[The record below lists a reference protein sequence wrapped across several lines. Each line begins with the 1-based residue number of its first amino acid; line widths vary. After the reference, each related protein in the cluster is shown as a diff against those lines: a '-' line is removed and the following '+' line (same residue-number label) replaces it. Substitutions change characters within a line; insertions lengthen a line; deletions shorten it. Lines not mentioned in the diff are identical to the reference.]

1 MSNRTAPRAVV
12 CGGVSIDIGARSFA
26 PLRAKDSNPG
36 RVELSLGGVG
46 RNIAHGLRL
55 LGLEVELLTALGGD
69 LHAAQVERSCA
80 ALGVGLSHALRVPDG
95 RTPAYVFLAG
105 SDGDMAAAVSDMEL
119 CERLTPDYFAARLPL
134 LNGADA
140 VVLDANLPRASLA
153 YLIGRC
159 TAPLFVDPVSV
170 SKAERLA
177 GLLSHIHTLK
187 PNRLEA
193 ELLSGVPITDEASLR
208 RAADALLAQGAR
220 RVFLSLGS
228 RGVFAAQRGQ
238 SLLVPACQANAVN
251 ATGAGDAMLAALVW
265 SYLAGGTLAESAAAG
280 AAAAALTV
288 ESAAA
293 VNPSLSAAA
302 VSARMALSE

>member
-1 MSNRTAPRAVV
+1 MAKKTNQEAESTLPAPSVNAWRISAQPNGGHFV
-12 CGGVSIDIGARSFA
+12 CDEDPNF
-26 PLRAKDSNPG
+26 
-36 RVELSLGGVG
+36 
-46 RNIAHGLRL
+46 
-55 LGLEVELLTALGGD
+55 
-69 LHAAQVERSCA
+69 
-80 ALGVGLSHALRVPDG
+80 
-95 RTPAYVFLAG
+95 
-105 SDGDMAAAVSDMEL
+105 M
-119 CERLTPDYFAARLPL
+119 FAAIRPGDVML
-134 LNGADA
+134 L
-140 VVLDANLPRASLA
+140 LDAT
-153 YLIGRC
+153 GE
-159 TAPLFVDPVSV
+159 
-170 SKAERLA
+170 KAW
-177 GLLSHIHTLK
+177 
-187 PNRLEA
+187 
-193 ELLSGVPITDEASLR
+193 
-208 RAADALLAQGAR
+208 GAR